1 MTSTAAVSLW
11 NRQKLQE
18 KITVWVW
25 VNKLCQQGRRYVTK
39 VITADSMNGRLLTES
54 LFQQVFFVPASS
66 SILDSSYTVSPDF
79 LLCSP
84 RKHYT
89 HTHTQEVCPTIN
101 GNMGHT
107 KAEKCPKGMCLCW
120 RDRDIQG
127 LCEFRLLSVWNRDER
142 STTPLLRLKV
152 WMGWRGQGGSAGLQ
166 KLVNSSQKHLFNS
179 HFLSTFSYLRVHKVN

>member
-1 MTSTAAVSLW
+1 MWRRWSRWTAWTAVSWL
-11 NRQKLQE
+11 KAFF
-18 KITVWVW
+18 
-25 VNKLCQQGRRYVTK
+25 NKCFLYRLAAPYSTRVTLCHL
-39 VITADSMNGRLLTES
+39 ISS
-54 LFQQVFFVPASS
+54 FVPLVN
-66 SILDSSYTVSPDF
+66 I
-79 LLCSP
+79 
-84 RKHYT
+84 T

-120 RDRDIQG
+120 RDRDLQG